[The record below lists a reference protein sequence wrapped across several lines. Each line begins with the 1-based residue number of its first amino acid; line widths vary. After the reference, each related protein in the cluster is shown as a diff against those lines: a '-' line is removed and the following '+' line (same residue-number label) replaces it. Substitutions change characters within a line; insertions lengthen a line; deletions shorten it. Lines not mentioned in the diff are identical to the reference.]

1 MAMVPSVSNF
11 SERYKCQSKNQHPL
25 KKGKRKRK
33 DMGETLTWFMC
44 EHFSD
49 TGLYAKPIKF
59 TRSIPTM
66 PITKMVLI
74 KNCTT
79 NDYYHMKI

>member
-1 MAMVPSVSNF
+1 M
-11 SERYKCQSKNQHPL
+11 
-25 KKGKRKRK
+25 
-33 DMGETLTWFMC
+33 W

-66 PITKMVLI
+66 PITKLVLI
-74 KNCTT
+74 QNCTT
-79 NDYYHMKI
+79 NDYYHMKIWNKNIIIWKYVLIHEYHQQARMHAH